1 VIRKVYVNYYKA
13 EISAPQE
20 VYGAVAISGS
30 DRFVSLTLQYHRHGS
45 RCKLI
50 IFTDKYVH
58 FSNILPF
65 LIYSEGQWATH
76 FY

>member
-1 VIRKVYVNYYKA
+1 MYVDYDQA
-13 EISAPQE
+13 EISALQE
-20 VYGAVAISGS
+20 VYGTVAVSGS
-30 DRFVSLTLQYHRHGS
+30 DWFESLTLQDHRHGS

-65 LIYSEGQWATH
+65 LFYSEGRWATH
-76 FY
+76 YVY